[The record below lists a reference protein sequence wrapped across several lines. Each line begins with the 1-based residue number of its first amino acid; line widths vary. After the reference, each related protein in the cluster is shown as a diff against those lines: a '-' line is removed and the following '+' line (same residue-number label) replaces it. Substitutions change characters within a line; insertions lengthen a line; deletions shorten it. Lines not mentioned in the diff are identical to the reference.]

1 MTNDPKI
8 LGLAILGGIIPSV
21 IWLWFWLGEDK
32 RKPEPLRLLLACFLA
47 GVISVI
53 FVLPLEKLVQ
63 SSVRSYEWKI
73 IGWAGIEEIVKYLVA
88 MWTLHKTIHAEDPV
102 DWPIYLITTA
112 LGFAA
117 IENTLFLIKPLSLD
131 QATVS
136 LLTGQ
141 LRFLGATLLHT
152 VASGIIGI
160 SIGLSLYMN
169 KWQKKLAVLMGIV
182 GAIAL
187 HSVFNFFIMS
197 NEGNNFIK
205 IFGFLW
211 VVTIIVLLV
220 FEKLRRM
227 SGEE

>member
-1 MTNDPKI
+1 
-8 LGLAILGGIIPSV
+8 
-21 IWLWFWLGEDK
+21 
-32 RKPEPLRLLLACFLA
+32 
-47 GVISVI
+47 
-53 FVLPLEKLVQ
+53 
-63 SSVRSYEWKI
+63 
-73 IGWAGIEEIVKYLVA
+73 

>member
-8 LGLAILGGIIPSV
+8 LGLAILGVIIPSV

-211 VVTIIVLLV
+211 VVTIIVLL
-220 FEKLRRM
+220 
-227 SGEE
+227 